1 MRKVLIVAMA
11 SLGLMASACT
21 KATQEKT
28 SEDVKAAGAKTGDAL
43 KDVAASPE
51 MKSVGTD
58 IKNAA
63 HETADAAK
71 VATKDLATDIKKT
84 AHDTNQKVKEEAA
97 EAKK

>member
-1 MRKVLIVAMA
+1 MRKVLIIAIA

-28 SEDVKAAGAKTGDAL
+28 SQDVKAAGAKTGEAI

-51 MKSVGTD
+51 MKSVGAD
-58 IKNAA
+58 LKDAA

-71 VATKDLATDIKKT
+71 VATKDVAADLKKT
-84 AHDTNQKVKEEAA
+84 AQDTKQKVKEDAA